1 MAGKEKR
8 VRFKQDELQ
17 VASVHQL
24 GPTAVYISVLLVI
37 VSGLLTQFLATRL
50 PAALTVADLER
61 SPNTF
66 IAERAWAS
74 LKTLNDIGP
83 KPVGSAANEIMAH
96 EFLLK
101 ELKSITATKHP
112 NQLVEIDQQTVTGV
126 FNISVLDQSLTSM
139 YRNVQ
144 NVVVRLAGKGA
155 QSLLVNCHFDSVA
168 SSPGASDDG
177 ASCAVMLE
185 VLRVLSR
192 SSERNRHTI
201 TFLFNGAEET
211 TLQAGHGFITQH
223 AWAADVRAFLNL
235 ESSGSGGKE
244 ILFQAGPQH
253 PWLIEAYSRSI
264 RHPYAHAFGEEIFQ
278 LGLIPSDTDF
288 RMFRDYGKIPG
299 MDFAHIANGYRYHTR
314 YDSMDFLSL
323 NVLQRTGDN
332 ILQLTRELA
341 NGDELAIAD
350 PATLPVGQKV
360 FFDFVGLFFLQYD
373 IATSRIINFSVCT
386 LSTVVPL
393 LVLLHNRKANGYLN
407 VLRECGFG
415 LAASILGT
423 VFSLVSCTTIAR
435 QMDFLGNSM
444 SWYTNTYLILGM
456 YCCPALLAHC
466 FVYLFL
472 TAFYSNSK
480 SELTQGEMT
489 QARLVGVNLFWALI
503 TVSVTLAGFRS
514 AYIPM
519 VLLLCSLASTVLNSL
534 LGNGKTTRKWIYVHL
549 LFQLPALLWTTN
561 FYNVLIELFVP
572 ITGRFGGSR
581 NPEMFISLLAAA
593 FTLLCCSYL
602 IPFIA
607 QLRSMMSFTAKLS
620 AITVLTLL
628 VALSSPLGFPYQDES
643 TAPSAPTPQRH
654 YVTHTFRVFHD
665 ELGLYKSSDSGYF
678 FQEMDRNTRRT
689 IEEVVVPGAKLTPW
703 RQMESCNNQ
712 LFCAAPFYSL
722 WHQIRFNNYWL
733 PGPEPV
739 FDNMV
744 TMSYQGTEEL
754 DANTKRLRFV
764 MDGSIQSSI
773 IIGPKEG
780 VKLIKWSIMDY
791 VPQPVVFGGREV
803 YFLSITHGLP
813 GKPWPISIDVQF
825 AQPKEVG
832 ELVDI
837 VVTTKFWEYHHMH
850 TSEFDQL
857 LASFPSWAHVVP
869 SVAVVSVFPL

>member
-1 MAGKEKR
+1 MAGAEKR

-17 VASVHQL
+17 VTSVHQL

-37 VSGLLTQFLATRL
+37 VSGLFTQFLATRL
-50 PAALTVADLER
+50 PAALTVADLES

-66 IAERAWAS
+66 IAERAWSS
-74 LKTLNDIGP
+74 LKSLNDIGP
-83 KPVGSAANEIMAH
+83 KPVGSQANEVMAH

-101 ELKSITATKHP
+101 ELQSITATKHP
-112 NQLVEIDQQTVTGV
+112 NQQLEIDQQTVTGV
-126 FNISVLDQSLTSM
+126 FNISLLDQSMTSM

-144 NVVVRLAGKGA
+144 NVVVRLAGKGV

-211 TLQAGHGFITQH
+211 MFQAGHGFITQH

-253 PWLIEAYSRSI
+253 PWLIEAYARSI

-288 RMFRDYGKIPG
+288 RMFRDYGEVPG

-341 NGDELAIAD
+341 NGDELAIVD
-350 PATLPVGQKV
+350 PAKLPVGQKV
-360 FFDFVGLFFLQYD
+360 FFDFVGLFFVQYD
-373 IATSRIINFSVCT
+373 IATSRIINFSVST
-386 LSTVVPL
+386 LSAVVPL
-393 LVLLHNRKANGYLN
+393 LMLLHNRRTHGYLN
-407 VLRECGFG
+407 VLRECWFG
-415 LAASILGT
+415 LAGTVLGT

-435 QMDFLGNSM
+435 QVDFLGNSM

-472 TAFYSNSK
+472 TAFYSNTK
-480 SELTQGEMT
+480 SELTHGEMT
-489 QARLVGVNLFWALI
+489 QARLVGVNIFWALI
-503 TVSVTLAGFRS
+503 TVTATLAGFRG
-514 AYIPM
+514 AYISM
-519 VLLLCSLASTVLNSL
+519 VLLLCSLASSSLNGL
-534 LGNGKTTRKWIYVHL
+534 LGNGKTTRKWIYIHL
-549 LFQLPALLWTTN
+549 LFQLPTLLWTTN

-581 NPEMFISLLAAA
+581 NPEIFISLLAAA

-628 VALSSPLGFPYQDES
+628 VAFSSPLGFPYQDES
-643 TAPSAPTPQRH
+643 TAASAPTPQRH

-665 ELGLYKSSDSGYF
+665 ELGLYKGSDSGYF

-689 IEEVVVPGAKLTPW
+689 IEELVVPGTKLTPM

-722 WHQIRFNNYWL
+722 WHQMRFNNYWL

-744 TMSYQGTEEL
+744 TMSYQGTEDL

-773 IIGPKEG
+773 MIGPKEG
-780 VKLIKWSIMDY
+780 VKLIQWSIMDP
-791 VPQPVVFGGREV
+791 VPEPVVFGGREV

-813 GKPWPISIDVQF
+813 GAPWTISIDLQF
-825 AQPKEVG
+825 AQPKAVG

-837 VVTTKFWEYHHMH
+837 VVTTKFWEYQHMH